1 LDPGEFDLILALS
14 SDRGPDHLP
23 KEECGPFQTT
33 VRNALHIVDW
43 LRKRFPE
50 EKRLQQL
57 SVSSS

>member
-1 LDPGEFDLILALS
+1 MLS
-14 SDRGPDHLP
+14 VAEDHL
-23 KEECGPFQTT
+23 
-33 VRNALHIVDW
+33 RALIVDW